1 MTAPNITVDDMPAV
15 RSMLAGEGVPVERV
29 DALADALAASCTSVA
44 LAKTRVA
51 SLRSDLPDVFAPVE
65 PVTIA
70 DEAMLVAS
78 ERHWGADRPEV
89 QAAVAR
95 AGVRVHTES
104 VLMSRMAQ
112 LVKGA

>member
-15 RSMLAGEGVPVERV
+15 RSMLAGEGVPVQRV
-29 DALADALAASCTSVA
+29 DALADALAASCPSVA

-78 ERHWGADRPEV
+78 DRGWGADRPEV

-95 AGVRVHTES
+95 AAERQHTES
-104 VLMSRMAQ
+104 VLRSRMAQ

>member
-29 DALADALAASCTSVA
+29 EALADALAVSCPSVA
-44 LAKTRVA
+44 LAKTRVT

-65 PVTIA
+65 PVTAA
-70 DEAMLVAS
+70 DEAALVAAD
-78 ERHWGADRPEV
+78 RGWGAGRPEV

-95 AGVRVHTES
+95 AAERQHTES
-104 VLMSRMAQ
+104 ALMSRLAQ